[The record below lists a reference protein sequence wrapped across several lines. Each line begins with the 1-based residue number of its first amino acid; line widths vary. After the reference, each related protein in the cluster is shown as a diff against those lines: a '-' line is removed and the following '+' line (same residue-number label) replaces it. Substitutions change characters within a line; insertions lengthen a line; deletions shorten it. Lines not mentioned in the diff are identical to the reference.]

1 MGGSITRRTP
11 LWFLGIE
18 GQDTEKGFDVR
29 KKQERSFG
37 KNWVGIG
44 YIADEK
50 LLHLLAGGF
59 WRVGTEMI
67 GA

>member
-1 MGGSITRRTP
+1 MKI
-11 LWFLGIE
+11 L
-18 GQDTEKGFDVR
+18 VM

-50 LLHLLAGGF
+50 LLHLLAGEF
-59 WRVGTEMI
+59 WLVETERQL
-67 GA
+67 AKK

>member
-1 MGGSITRRTP
+1 MKILVMNLKPETG
-11 LWFLGIE
+11 
-18 GQDTEKGFDVR
+18 
-29 KKQERSFG
+29 KKFW